1 MSIQIR
7 DKPISPAVLLA
18 PLAGITDLPFRNL
31 VSSFGAGLV
40 VSEMI
45 ASQEMVQAK
54 PGVREKAELG
64 LGRDHTAVQLAGREA
79 YWMAE
84 AARMAEDNGAQL
96 IDINMGCPAKKV
108 VNGYSGSALLK
119 DLDHALTLIE
129 AVVAAVS
136 VPVTLKTRL
145 GWDDQIR
152 TAPTLAQRAESAGI
166 AMMTIH
172 GRTRCQFYK
181 GAADWTAIAEVS
193 HAVDIP
199 VIANGDI
206 ISVATATA
214 ALSASKAAGVMI
226 GRGAQGRPWLLSEV
240 ASEIE
245 GRGQIARPRGA
256 VFYDI
261 VGGHYEA
268 MLGFYGVD
276 LGLRVARKHLGW
288 YMNVAGT
295 GAVLRRSILTAPS
308 PAKVLALL
316 PLAFETDVEAAA

>member
-1 MSIQIR
+1 
-7 DKPISPAVLLA
+7 
-18 PLAGITDLPFRNL
+18 
-31 VSSFGAGLV
+31 
-40 VSEMI
+40 
-45 ASQEMVQAK
+45 
-54 PGVREKAELG
+54 
-64 LGRDHTAVQLAGREA
+64 
-79 YWMAE
+79 
-84 AARMAEDNGAQL
+84 
-96 IDINMGCPAKKV
+96 
-108 VNGYSGSALLK
+108 LK

-193 HAVDIP
+193 QAVNIP

-226 GRGAQGRPWLLSEV
+226 GRGAQGRPWLL
-240 ASEIE
+240 
-245 GRGQIARPRGA
+245 
-256 VFYDI
+256 
-261 VGGHYEA
+261 
-268 MLGFYGVD
+268 
-276 LGLRVARKHLGW
+276 
-288 YMNVAGT
+288 
-295 GAVLRRSILTAPS
+295 
-308 PAKVLALL
+308 
-316 PLAFETDVEAAA
+316 